1 MWLRHARRHE
11 QCYEAI
17 FCQLHS
23 SASSSPV
30 QLDSSPIT
38 RVSSSNKLH
47 SHVKR
52 SVNNHGYFVTG
63 AGNGMNYLTR
73 PLFKPTLICLKSI
86 DLLVFIFNCLIL
98 PNITF
103 YLFLIIYFV
112 LLIAAAFLHFII
124 ITNTDHLDLLLILF
138 TLSYLWHE

>member
-1 MWLRHARRHE
+1 
-11 QCYEAI
+11 
-17 FCQLHS
+17 
-23 SASSSPV
+23 
-30 QLDSSPIT
+30 
-38 RVSSSNKLH
+38 
-47 SHVKR
+47 
-52 SVNNHGYFVTG
+52 
-63 AGNGMNYLTR
+63 MNYLTR